1 MEIPVRMIGRYAYLR
16 LPAAVLAH
24 YPLGTIMELEQAADH
39 LILKPKRTPRAGWD
53 AVFKEMHAAG
63 DDALLLDDFFPE
75 EPSDPWD

>member
-16 LPAAVLAH
+16 LPAAVLAC

-39 LILKPKRTPRAGWD
+39 LILKPKRAPRAGWD
-53 AVFKEMHAAG
+53 AAFKEMHAAG

-75 EPSDPWD
+75 EASDPWD